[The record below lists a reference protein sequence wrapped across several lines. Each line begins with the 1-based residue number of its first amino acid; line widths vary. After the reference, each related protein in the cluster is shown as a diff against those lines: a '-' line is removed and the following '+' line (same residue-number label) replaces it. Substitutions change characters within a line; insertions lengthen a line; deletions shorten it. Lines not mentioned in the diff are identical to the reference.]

1 MNVVRKISE
10 ISFFAGRHRQF
21 SCINISS
28 IYYRDKELAVQF
40 AYDTNSVILGCL
52 IGAAMK
58 VMPLQILGLN
68 HNTAPVEIREQVVF
82 SGDDIA
88 RALVSLTALPG
99 VDEAVLLSTCNRTE
113 FYVIA
118 DDDGRDRMRAWLLD
132 ERKLDSSFGD
142 TLFTVNDEAAIRH
155 IFRVACGLDSM
166 ILGEPQILGQ
176 LKDAFRYAQDAG
188 TLGNQLGRLM
198 QHTFAV
204 AKKIR
209 TDTDIGASPVSVAS
223 AAVSLANQFFAG
235 FKKHTALLVGAGATV
250 ELLAK
255 HLSSRDIGRL
265 FVANRNVDRARE
277 LAGRFGGFALPLSEI
292 EGTLPEA
299 DILICSTASP
309 DPVIRLDHMRAA
321 IKARK
326 RKPIF
331 AVDIAVP
338 RDIEV
343 GVGDLEDVYL
353 YTIDDL
359 NKVIQQGQGNREAAA
374 IEADKLL
381 HEEILRYLN
390 IERSKLAVPVI
401 AALREQSE
409 AIREEVNAQ
418 ALRRLARGESA
429 SDAIEYATAALM
441 KKMLHG
447 PSVSLRKA
455 GEESNEDL
463 IGAARTL
470 YDLDKDTRG

>member
-1 MNVVRKISE
+1 
-10 ISFFAGRHRQF
+10 
-21 SCINISS
+21 
-28 IYYRDKELAVQF
+28 
-40 AYDTNSVILGCL
+40 
-52 IGAAMK
+52 
-58 VMPLQILGLN
+58 MPLQILGLN
-68 HNTAPVEIREQVVF
+68 HNTAPVEIREQLVF

-88 RALVSLTALPG
+88 RALGSMAELEG

-113 FYVIA
+113 FYVIT
-118 DDDGRDRMRAWLLD
+118 DDDGRDRLKNWLHEDRNL
-132 ERKLDSSFGD
+132 EASFGES
-142 TLFTVNDEAAIRH
+142 LFTLVDDAAIRH

-176 LKDAFRYAQDAG
+176 LKDAFRCAQDSG

-209 TDTDIGASPVSVAS
+209 TDTEIGASPVSVAS
-223 AAVSLANQFFAG
+223 AAVNLANQFFAG
-235 FKKHTALLVGAGATV
+235 FSKHTALLVGAGVTV

-255 HLSSRDIGRL
+255 HLSSRNIGRL
-265 FVANRNVDRARE
+265 FVANRSIERATE
-277 LAGRFGGFALPLSEI
+277 LAGQFGGFALPLSEI

-299 DILICSTASP
+299 DILISSTASP
-309 DPVIRLDHMRAA
+309 DPVIRLDHMKAA

-338 RDIEV
+338 RDIEA

-359 NKVIQQGQGNREAAA
+359 DRVIQQGQGNREAAA
-374 IEADKLL
+374 VEADKLL
-381 HEEILRYLN
+381 DDEIRRYQN
-390 IERSKLAVPVI
+390 IERSKRAVPVI
-401 AALREQSE
+401 AALREQSQM
-409 AIREEVNAQ
+409 IRDEVNTQ
-418 ALRRLARGESA
+418 AHKRLARGESA
-429 SDAIEYATAALM
+429 DDAIEYATAALM

-447 PSVSLRKA
+447 PSVSLREA
-455 GEESNEDL
+455 GEKSNEEL
-463 IGAARTL
+463 IDAARIL
-470 YDLDKDTRG
+470 FKLDTDEQGDK

>member
-1 MNVVRKISE
+1 
-10 ISFFAGRHRQF
+10 
-21 SCINISS
+21 
-28 IYYRDKELAVQF
+28 
-40 AYDTNSVILGCL
+40 
-52 IGAAMK
+52 
-58 VMPLQILGLN
+58 MPLQILGLN

-82 SGDDIA
+82 SGDDVS
-88 RALVSLTALPG
+88 RALASMTQLPG
-99 VDEAVLLSTCNRTE
+99 VAEAVLLSTCNRTE
-113 FYVIA
+113 FYVIT
-118 DDDGRDRMRAWLLD
+118 DDAGRGRLREWLHDDRNLD
-132 ERKLDSSFGD
+132 PSFGD
-142 TLFTVNDEAAIRH
+142 TLFTLDDDAAIRH

-176 LKDAFRYAQDAG
+176 LKDAFRCAQEAG
-188 TLGNQLGRLM
+188 TLGRQLSRLM

-209 TDTDIGASPVSVAS
+209 TDTEIGASPVSVAS

-235 FKKHTALLVGAGATV
+235 FTNHTALLVGAGATV

-265 FVANRNVDRARE
+265 FVANRDVEKARE

-299 DILICSTASP
+299 DILISSTASSE
-309 DPVIRLDHMRAA
+309 PVILLEHMQAA

-326 RKPIF
+326 RKPVF
-331 AVDIAVP
+331 AIDLAVP
-338 RDIEV
+338 RDIED

-359 NKVIQQGQGNREAAA
+359 DRVIQEGQGQREAAA
-374 IEADKLL
+374 AEADKLL
-381 HEEILRYLN
+381 DDEIHRYLT
-390 IERSKLAVPVI
+390 IERSKQAVPVI

-409 AIREEVNAQ
+409 LIRNEVNAT
-418 ALRRLARGESA
+418 AKRRISRGESV
-429 SDAIEYATAALM
+429 DDTIDYATSALM
-441 KKMLHG
+441 KKLLHS
-447 PSVSLRKA
+447 PSVALRKA

-463 IGAARTL
+463 IDAARTL
-470 YDLDKDTRG
+470 FDLDKDEQA

>member
-1 MNVVRKISE
+1 
-10 ISFFAGRHRQF
+10 
-21 SCINISS
+21 
-28 IYYRDKELAVQF
+28 
-40 AYDTNSVILGCL
+40 
-52 IGAAMK
+52 
-58 VMPLQILGLN
+58 MPLQILGLN
-68 HNTAPVEIREQVVF
+68 HNTAPVEIREQVVY

-88 RALVSLTALPG
+88 RALGSIAAVEG
-99 VDEAVLLSTCNRTE
+99 VEEAVLLSTCNRTE
-113 FYVIA
+113 FYIIT
-118 DDDGRDRMRAWLLD
+118 DDDGRGRLREWLHKDRNLD
-132 ERKLDSSFGD
+132 QSFGE
-142 TLFTVNDEAAIRH
+142 TLFTLEDDAAIRH

-166 ILGEPQILGQ
+166 VLGEPQILGQ
-176 LKDAFRYAQDAG
+176 LKDAFRQAQNAG

-209 TDTDIGASPVSVAS
+209 TDTEIGARPVSVAS
-223 AAVSLANQFFAG
+223 AAVNLANQFFAG
-235 FKKHTALLVGAGATV
+235 FTKHTALLVGAGVTV

-255 HLSSRDIGRL
+255 HLSSRNIGRL
-265 FVANRNVDRARE
+265 FVANRNVERAQK
-277 LAGRFGGFALPLSEI
+277 LAGDFGGFALPLSEI

-309 DPVIRLDHMRAA
+309 DPVIRLDHMKAA

-338 RDIEV
+338 RDIEA
-343 GVGDLEDVYL
+343 GVGDLADVYL

-359 NKVIQQGQGNREAAA
+359 HKVIQQGQGNREAAA
-374 IEADKLL
+374 VEADKLL
-381 HEEILRYLN
+381 DEEIHRYQS
-390 IERSKLAVPVI
+390 IERSKRAVPVI

-409 AIREEVNAQ
+409 SIRDKINAK
-418 ALRRLARGESA
+418 AHKRLARGESA
-429 SDAIEYATAALM
+429 TDAIEYATAALM

-455 GEESNEDL
+455 GENSDEEL
-463 IGAARTL
+463 IDAARTL
-470 YDLDKDTRG
+470 FDLDTDDQG